1 MRPTIALV
9 LGGGGSRGIAHIGVL
24 EVLRRENIPVD
35 CIVATSMGAIVGA
48 LFAAGIAPGDIATN
62 LAELQGSNIISMNI
76 FSARA
81 RQKDIEERLSHGL
94 AGKTFDD
101 LTIPLTVMT
110 VDMLTGQE
118 VAISEG
124 QVIPAVLASCAVP
137 AVFPPVEINDWQLA
151 DGGVIDS
158 LATHQAYRLGADRIL
173 AVDVYPPLEQ
183 DNPWVDPISAI
194 MGFELPFNLFSNTDW
209 ARTPGMLSSM
219 WRSFRVMAWYLH
231 EKRLAE
237 FPPDVL
243 LRPEVH
249 NYGSLDFNDVQ
260 GPYLAGRIEAEN
272 HIEAIKELLA
282 SPPGKDTRFEKS
294 NKENPNE

>member
-1 MRPTIALV
+1 MEHMRPTIALV

-35 CIVATSMGAIVGA
+35 GIVGTSMGAIVGA
-48 LFAAGIAPGDIATN
+48 LFAAGVSPGDIAHN
-62 LAELQGSNIISMNI
+62 IAELQGSNLFSMNI

-81 RQKDIEERLSHGL
+81 RQRDIEERLSQEL

-101 LTIPLTVMT
+101 LTIPLTVMA
-110 VDMLTGQE
+110 VDMLSGQE
-118 VAISEG
+118 IAISEG
-124 QVIPAVLASCAVP
+124 ELIPAILGSCAVP

-194 MGFELPFNLFSNTDW
+194 MGLELPFNLLSNTEW
-209 ARTPGMLSSM
+209 TRTPGMLSSM

-231 EKRLAE
+231 EQRLAE
-237 FPPDVL
+237 SPPDVL
-243 LRPEVH
+243 LRPEV
-249 NYGSLDFNDVQ
+249 NDYGSLDFNDVQ

-272 HIEAIKELLA
+272 HIEAIKELLT
-282 SPPGKDTRFEKS
+282 PRPNITR
-294 NKENPNE
+294 